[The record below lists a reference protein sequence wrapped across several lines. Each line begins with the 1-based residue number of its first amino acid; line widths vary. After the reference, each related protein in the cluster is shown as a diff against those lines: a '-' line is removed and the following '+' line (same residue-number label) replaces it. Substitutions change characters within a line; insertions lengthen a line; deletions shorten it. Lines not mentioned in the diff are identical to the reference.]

1 MAYRPIFKGLVFD
14 ERDNLLEVSYIG
26 DEGHYVVD
34 DMGFMRHVSA
44 ETIDRQVMS
53 LFMTSMQD
61 NKDLAIDQAMKMM
74 DKDDL
79 FTRAALDSEIS
90 NVDLDKVME
99 QPIPPQ
105 ALDMLGM
112 MGFKITVNYRGE
124 ITNIELPQSPM
135 GFGDE

>member
-1 MAYRPIFKGLVFD
+1 MAYRPIFEGLVFD
-14 ERDNLLEVSYIG
+14 ERDNRLEVSYVG

-34 DMGFMRHVSA
+34 DMGFRRHVSA
-44 ETIDRQVMS
+44 ETIDRQVMA
-53 LFMTSMQD
+53 LFMSSMQD

-90 NVDLDKVME
+90 NVDLDQVMQ

-112 MGFKITVNYRGE
+112 MGFKISVNYRGE
-124 ITNIELPQSPM
+124 ITNIELPQAPM
-135 GFGDE
+135 GDE